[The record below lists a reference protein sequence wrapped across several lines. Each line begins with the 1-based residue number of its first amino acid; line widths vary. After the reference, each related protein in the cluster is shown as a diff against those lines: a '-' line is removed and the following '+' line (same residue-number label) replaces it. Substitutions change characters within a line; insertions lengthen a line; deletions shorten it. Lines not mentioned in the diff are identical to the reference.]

1 MIYNYITTNR
11 ALIMTN
17 KSNSPRHN
25 MIRRVETKDD
35 GRILIYYTF
44 ESFDDL
50 SDTNKQTAE
59 TLDNQKSSEERA
71 E

>member
-1 MIYNYITTNR
+1 
-11 ALIMTN
+11 MTN

-25 MIRRVETKDD
+25 MVRRVETKDD

-44 ESFDDL
+44 ESSEDL
-50 SDTNKQTAE
+50 SYSNKQASE
-59 TLDNQKSSEERA
+59 TLDKQKSFEEHA